1 MPTSG
6 LTENAPS
13 GATFRARRTADG
25 IELAFPALRAPGVA
39 LGVGAFGLV
48 CALLPALGLSALLP
62 LKSADAAAMLS
73 LALIGGMAA
82 PFLLASVVF
91 TLLAVYMLVNSL
103 TVEVTP
109 ARVVAVRRMF
119 GRAVQWREIAASD
132 IARIE
137 PQINARY
144 QNVFSPTPRYRL
156 VARHRESRAADVVVA
171 EDLVGAA
178 LRDEVQALVETILS
192 EKIISLKTNSYDI

>member
-1 MPTSG
+1 M
-6 LTENAPS
+6 
-13 GATFRARRTADG
+13 
-25 IELAFPALRAPGVA
+25 FPVLRAPGLA

-62 LKSADAAAMLS
+62 LRSADAAAMLS
-73 LALIGGMAA
+73 LALVGGMAA

-91 TLLAVYMLVNSL
+91 TVLAIYMLANSL

-109 ARVVAVRRMF
+109 ARVVAVRRLF
-119 GRAVQWREIAASD
+119 GRAVQWREIAVGD

-144 QNVFSPTPRYRL
+144 QNVFSSTPRYRL
-156 VARHRESRAADVVVA
+156 VARHRVSRAADVLLA

-178 LRDEVQALVETILS
+178 VRDEVQALVEAILD
-192 EKIISLKTNSYDI
+192 KNNSFKNK